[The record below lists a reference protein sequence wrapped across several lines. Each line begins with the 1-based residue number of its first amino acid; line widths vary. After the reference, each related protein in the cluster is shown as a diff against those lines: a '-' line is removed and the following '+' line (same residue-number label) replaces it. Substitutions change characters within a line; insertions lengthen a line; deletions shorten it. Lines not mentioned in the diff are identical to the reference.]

1 MSSQQ
6 SIQKSLIYSEF
17 SEENQ
22 KKWFSFTR
30 SKFFSHIDTLYYVI
44 YPDSTDW
51 REDPRKDSFISAI
64 ASASALAACSSD
76 QIAPVFE
83 NLFTGLVCKP
93 CMHFNLYHFH
103 FCLEDSF
110 DVFVADSIPNKNTPP
125 IFVQLR
131 SNGLWL
137 KGTKK
142 LFDESFDCI
151 EKILSSFNIS
161 ISKCVENRIDY
172 AFHTNYIQDPINF
185 FDEAHLKDM
194 QVSQFSRWHKEGDFF
209 ADDIRCDYFTLGR
222 RKSNNV
228 FFRCYNKSKEVIEMG
243 YKQFFIPI
251 WYENGLISLFDRYVL
266 ENTFMYGS
274 WNSKERARC
283 KFYLAYGQNI
293 EIRNEIEKMLSN
305 PDTSFSAYK
314 KLADKIVPDIT
325 IVCNIEF
332 QCKRK
337 FFYNLQESIPD
348 LNVTDEFLKDHML
361 SILDQ
366 TKSITNFLTFNTIRF
381 VKYKSESDQLI
392 PRHQREMSDW
402 WKRLRSCKPF
412 ELPDIT
418 FAEYCFSYQSNLDL
432 QKSKQNTIRSAARTV
447 SYYAEDDE
455 DLETIYKDDFEDILM
470 HFNDND
476 IQRYNITKKSSFK
489 ALKRKKMKLDPA
501 FKSEKS
507 LAFAKQ
513 RYKSIFT
520 YWIIG
525 IYQKKLRSDMFP
537 LILVKAFE
545 SVPESRE
552 LFDDIYSSYSSK
564 CDNYNLCLAS
574 ICRSALATVQ
584 ELEKGS
590 DTNEE

>member
-6 SIQKSLIYSEF
+6 FIQKSLIYSEF

-22 KKWFSFTR
+22 KKWFSFNR
-30 SKFFSHIDTLYYVI
+30 SKFISHIDTFYYVI
-44 YPDSTDW
+44 YPESEDW
-51 REDPRKDSFISAI
+51 REDSRKDNFIA
-64 ASASALAACSSD
+64 ALASGSAHAAASPD
-76 QIAPVFE
+76 QVASVFE
-83 NLFTGLVCKP
+83 NLYTGLVCKP
-93 CMHFNLYHFH
+93 YMHFNLYRYH
-103 FCLEDSF
+103 FCLDDSF

-137 KGTKK
+137 KGTNQ
-142 LFDESFDCI
+142 LFDESFDCV

-161 ISKCVENRIDY
+161 ISRVSENRIDY
-172 AFHTNYIQDPINF
+172 AFHTNYIQDPIKF
-185 FDEAHLKDM
+185 FDEPHLKDM
-194 QVSQFSRWHKEGDFF
+194 QVSQFSRWLKEGDFF
-209 ADDIRCDYFTLGR
+209 ADDIRCDYVTLGR

-228 FFRCYNKSKEVIEMG
+228 FFRCYNKTKEVIEMG

-266 ENTFMYGS
+266 ENTFMYGV

-283 KFYLAYGQNI
+283 KFYLAYGQNP
-293 EIRNEIEKMLSN
+293 EIRNKIEKMLSN
-305 PDTSFSAYK
+305 PDTSFSDYK
-314 KLADKIVPDIT
+314 KLADTIVPDIT
-325 IVCNIEF
+325 IICNLEF

-337 FFYNLQESIPD
+337 FFYNLKDTIPD
-348 LNVTDEFLKDHML
+348 LNISDEFLKDHIL
-361 SILDQ
+361 SLLDQ
-366 TKSITNFLTFNTIRF
+366 TKSITNFLTFNTLRF
-381 VKYKSESDQLI
+381 VKYKSAADQLI
-392 PRHQREMSDW
+392 PRHQREIADW

-418 FAEYCFSYQSNLDL
+418 FADYCFSYQSNLDL

-447 SYYAEDDE
+447 SYYAETDD

-476 IQRYNITKKSSFK
+476 IERYNITKKSSYK
-489 ALKRKKMKLDPA
+489 ALKRKRMKLDPA
-501 FKSEKS
+501 QKKEKS
-507 LAFAKQ
+507 LAYASQ

-520 YWIIG
+520 YWILG
-525 IYQKKLRSDMFP
+525 IYNKKLRPEIFP
-537 LILVKAFE
+537 IILRNAFD

-552 LFDDIYSSYSSK
+552 LFENIYSVYNSK
-564 CDNYNLCLAS
+564 FDNYNLCLAN
-574 ICRSALATVQ
+574 ICRSALDSVA

-590 DTNEE
+590 DL